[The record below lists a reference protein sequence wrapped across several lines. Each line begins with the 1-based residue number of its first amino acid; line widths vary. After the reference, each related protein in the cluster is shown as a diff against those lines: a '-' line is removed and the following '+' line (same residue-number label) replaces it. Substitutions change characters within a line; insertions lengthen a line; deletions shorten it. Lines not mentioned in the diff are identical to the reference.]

1 MPRDHE
7 YLTDIF
13 ESCRLVKS
21 YTSDITKDEFLDDV
35 KCQDAVIRRF
45 EIIGEA
51 ARRISDEMKTE
62 YPEIP
67 WFEMTGMRNIMIHE
81 YDDVDMSI
89 VWETVKKDIPELL
102 TAIEKLI

>member
-51 ARRISDEMKTE
+51 ARRIS
-62 YPEIP
+62 
-67 WFEMTGMRNIMIHE
+67 NIQKYHG
-81 YDDVDMSI
+81 
-89 VWETVKKDIPELL
+89 LR
-102 TAIEKLI
+102 